1 MESEDYSFF
10 KNLDWLLENNVE
22 DLGSELTFSTEI
34 QEFGVTE
41 TRELTPNG
49 KNVQVLV
56 SLPGYEKTASTA
68 SAACRKWRSN
78 QDLAENFGK
87 VQQKK

>member
-10 KNLDWLLENNVE
+10 KGLDFLSENNVE

-41 TRELTPNG
+41 TRELIPNRR
-49 KNVQVLV
+49 NIPV
-56 SLPGYEKTASTA
+56 
-68 SAACRKWRSN
+68 RRSH
-78 QDLAENFGK
+78 
-87 VQQKK
+87 

>member
-41 TRELTPNG
+41 TRELIPNG
-49 KNVQVLV
+49 KNVQVRVRQSPL
-56 SLPGYEKTASTA
+56 S
-68 SAACRKWRSN
+68 SALFVIAK
-78 QDLAENFGK
+78 FGFHHMK
-87 VQQKK
+87 FFPIF

>member
-41 TRELTPNG
+41 TRELIPNG
-49 KNVQVLV
+49 KNVQVRV
-56 SLPGYEKTASTA
+56 RQTQSRIFIGCIRPQRYF
-68 SAACRKWRSN
+68 
-78 QDLAENFGK
+78 D
-87 VQQKK
+87 

>member
-10 KNLDWLLENNVE
+10 KNLDWLLEHNVE

-41 TRELTPNG
+41 TRELIPNG
-49 KNVQVLV
+49 KNVQVRV
-56 SLPGYEKTASTA
+56 RKSLLRSTA
-68 SAACRKWRSN
+68 VFSLKAA
-78 QDLAENFGK
+78 
-87 VQQKK
+87 

>member
-34 QEFGVTE
+34 QELGVTE
-41 TRELTPNG
+41 TIELIANG

-56 SLPGYEKTASTA
+56 SLLSSVWMLVKNQGKNCYIALRPGLSI
-68 SAACRKWRSN
+68 R
-78 QDLAENFGK
+78 
-87 VQQKK
+87 

>member
-41 TRELTPNG
+41 TRELIPNG
-49 KNVQVLV
+49 KNVQVRV
-56 SLPGYEKTASTA
+56 RQSLLR
-68 SAACRKWRSN
+68 SAVFLAGN
-78 QDLAENFGK
+78 QL
-87 VQQKK
+87 